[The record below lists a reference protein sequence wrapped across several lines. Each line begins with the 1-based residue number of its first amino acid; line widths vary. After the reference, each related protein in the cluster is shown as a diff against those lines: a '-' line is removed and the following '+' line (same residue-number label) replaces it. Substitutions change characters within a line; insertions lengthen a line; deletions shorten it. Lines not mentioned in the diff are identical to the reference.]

1 MDGELSELD
10 WISFYE
16 NTRKIEETYSWWY
29 FCLII
34 QRVIRLKTVKIL
46 ARDKPLNS
54 FINKSF
60 SLGQYPSECKIAN
73 IIPIFKSDNR
83 QFKTSHRP
91 VSLVTSLSKICEEVF
106 FFHLYNFLLGIFF
119 FLNKLQSGFRPG
131 DSAFITS

>member
-34 QRVIRLKTVKIL
+34 ERVIRLKTVKIL

-83 QFKTSHRP
+83 QSKMSHRP
-91 VSLVTSLSKICEEVF
+91 VSLVASLSKICEEVF

-119 FLNKLQSGFRPG
+119 L
-131 DSAFITS
+131 